1 MPYNTVR
8 TLGHTGD
15 RTRAA
20 RFKVWIPTTGT
31 YDQKKKIPH
40 AGLEPAISG
49 LEDLRV
55 IQLR

>member
-1 MPYNTVR
+1 MRGLNSRP
-8 TLGHTGD
+8 
-15 RTRAA
+15 TRYKHVAL
-20 RFKVWIPTTGT
+20 PTELMELE
-31 YDQKKKIPH
+31 KNFNIIPH